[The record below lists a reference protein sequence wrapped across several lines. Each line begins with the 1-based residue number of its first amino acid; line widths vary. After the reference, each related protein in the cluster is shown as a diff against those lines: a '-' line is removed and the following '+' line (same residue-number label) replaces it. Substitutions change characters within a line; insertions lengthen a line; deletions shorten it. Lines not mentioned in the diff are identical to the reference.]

1 MTATTA
7 EPRQRGHLMVAPPI
21 QRAGDVAT
29 IDCRDVYYTYV
40 NDAVRVAAAEGAT
53 EVRLLHVNGQRYIG
67 TGLRTQDLRIEVH
80 GTPGQAVAM
89 FMDGPAVEVHGNVQ
103 DGAGNTM
110 NAGSLIVHGGA
121 GDVVGY
127 GMRGGRLFIRG
138 DVGYRAGIH
147 MKAHEGAHPVIVAGG
162 TARDFLGE
170 YMAGGLLILLGLD
183 QPLPG
188 LVPASVAGSPGFVQA
203 SVVGT
208 HIGAGMH
215 GGEIFV
221 RGEVE
226 PWRCS
231 DEVHL
236 ALATAPEVDRLRD
249 VLHDYCGVFG
259 IDEGLLFS
267 LPFTRIV
274 PAGRRPYAGLYT
286 YL

>member
-1 MTATTA
+1 MTATMA
-7 EPRQRGHLMVAPPI
+7 EPRPRGHLNVVPPI
-21 QRAGDVAT
+21 ERTGEIAT

-40 NDAVRVAAAEGAT
+40 NDAVRAAAADGAR
-53 EVRLLHVNGQRYIG
+53 EVRLLNVNGQRYIG
-67 TGLRTQDLRIEVH
+67 TGLRTDDLRIEVR

-89 FMDGPAVEVHGNVQ
+89 FMDGPDVEVHGNVQ

-162 TARDFLGE
+162 SARDFLGE
-170 YMAGGLLILLGLD
+170 YMAGGLLILLGLG

-188 LVPASVAGSPGFVQA
+188 VVPASVAGSPGFA
-203 SVVGT
+203 PATVVGT

-215 GGEIFV
+215 GGEIYV

-226 PWRCS
+226 PWRCG
-231 DEVHL
+231 DEVHM
-236 ALATAPEVDRLRD
+236 ATATAPEVDRLRE
-249 VLHDYCGVFG
+249 VLRDYCRVFG
-259 IDEGLLFS
+259 IDEDHLFA